1 MTATTI
7 EPAEQDPMPASA
19 AGVGARGVDAGMLGL
34 TPFLIMLYSACLPQE
49 VRLVVGGLSIYPY
62 RMAAFVLLPWLLN
75 RLFRGQIRLTA
86 IDAMVLAGALWMQIS
101 FIVFYGAT
109 EGLVRGGAL
118 LIDIL
123 PPFFVA
129 RICVRS
135 PLDLRR
141 IIVLAVPVLIFVG
154 VSMLIESIS
163 GQALIRPWAA
173 SQFGPLSSYENG
185 VEVGLFDG
193 AFDYRLGMLR
203 AAGPFPHPILAG
215 LFLASFLPL
224 ILQGGLK
231 RWPLYFGVLAGM
243 LAVFSISSA
252 AWLSL
257 VLALV
262 LVAYDRIQQKVEIL
276 NWQGGLVAGGIVLIG
291 LQAASQ
297 SGLISVLIRFT
308 LNPGT
313 AYYRKM
319 IWDFGIRSVERNP
332 WFGIGYTDFERAT
345 WMTNSVD
352 NHWLLLA
359 IRHGFLPSVLFLAV
373 CGVLIFRL
381 SATSLSLAEPDRR
394 LFVGVAIALFAL
406 VLAGFTV
413 AFVGGMH
420 TWLFLLLGAATSVS
434 FAIPFSG
441 VSTLNRRLG

>member
-1 MTATTI
+1 MTATTF
-7 EPAEQDPMPASA
+7 EPAEQDSSPAFA
-19 AGVGARGVDAGMLGL
+19 TEVGASGANVSIFGL
-34 TPFLIMLYSACLPQE
+34 IPFLIMLYSACLPQE

-62 RMAAFVLLPWLLN
+62 RMAAFAFLPWLLN
-75 RLFRGQIRLTA
+75 RLFRAQIRLNA
-86 IDAMVLAGALWMQIS
+86 IDAIVLAGALWMQMS

-109 EGLVRGGAL
+109 EGLIRGGAL

-129 RICVRS
+129 RICARS
-135 PLDLRR
+135 PLDFRR
-141 IIVLAVPVLIFVG
+141 AIVMAVPVLIFVG
-154 VSMLIESIS
+154 VGMVVESVS

-185 VEVGLFDG
+185 MEVGLFDG
-193 AFDYRLGMLR
+193 TFDYRLGMLR

-215 LFLASFLPL
+215 LFLASFVPL
-224 ILQGGLK
+224 ILQGGVK
-231 RWPLYFGVLAGM
+231 RWPLYFGISAG
-243 LAVFSISSA
+243 LCAVFSISSA

-257 VLALV
+257 ILAIV

-276 NWQGGLVAGGIVLIG
+276 NWRGALVAGGIVLIG

-332 WFGIGYTDFERAT
+332 WFGIGYTDFERAA
-345 WMTNSVD
+345 WMTNSID

-373 CGVLIFRL
+373 CGILIFRL
-381 SATSLSLAEPDRR
+381 SATSLSLAEPDRK
-394 LFVGVAIALFAL
+394 LFVGVAIAIFLL

-413 AFVGGMH
+413 AYVGGMH
-420 TWLFLLLGAATSVS
+420 TWFFLLLGAATSVS

-441 VSTLNRRLG
+441 VSLLNRRLG